1 MDGALAMMASH
12 APLLAIVVPL
22 LAAPLAVLFSN
33 RTVAFVISWLSCLVS
48 FALSAYLAL
57 LVSDGAVLS
66 YAIGGW
72 APPLGIEYRVDAA
85 NAFVMVIVSAIALVV
100 FPYARTSIEREIA
113 QSSHT
118 LFYACMMLC
127 FTGLMGV
134 TVTGD
139 AFNVFVFLE
148 ISSLSTYVLVALGAS
163 KDRRALSAAYDYL
176 VLGTIGATFFVIGLG
191 LIYMVTGTLNLV
203 DLSQRLEGL
212 DDNRTVRTAF
222 AFIVIGLGLKI
233 AIYPLHRWLP
243 GAYTYAPSAVSAFLA
258 ATATKVAIYALL
270 RFVFSVF
277 SPDVGFER
285 DTLHFIVMP
294 LAIVA
299 MFAGSLVAT
308 FQTNVKRLLAYSS
321 IAQVGYMLLGTTM
334 LTATGLTGSIV
345 HLFNHAV
352 TKGALFL
359 AVGAVIYR
367 LGSASLPA
375 FYGLGRQMPW
385 TAAAITAGG
394 MSLIGAPGT
403 VGFVSKW
410 VLMQAAFEA
419 DLWPIAFLIGV
430 SSLIA
435 IAYVWKLVEAMY
447 LTAAPEGAV
456 RQEAPWSML
465 IPIWI
470 LTLISIGF
478 GFDAEYTVGMARTA
492 AESLLSGAFTADGA
506 IILGT
511 PGRP

>member
-1 MDGALAMMASH
+1 MIDAALEMMAAH
-12 APLLAIVVPL
+12 APLLAVLVPL
-22 LAAPLAVLFSN
+22 LAAPLAVLFGN
-33 RTVAFVISWLSCLVS
+33 RTVAFVISWFACLVS
-48 FALSAYLAL
+48 FVLSGYLAL

-85 NAFVMVIVSAIALVV
+85 NAFVMVIVSAIALVI
-100 FPYARTSIEREIA
+100 FPYARTSIETEIDR
-113 QSSHT
+113 SSHT

-139 AFNVFVFLE
+139 AFNIFVFLE
-148 ISSLSTYVLVALGAS
+148 ISSLSTYVLVALGAK

-191 LIYMVTGTLNLV
+191 LIYMMTGTLNLM
-203 DLSQRLEGL
+203 DLSLRLDGL

-243 GAYTYAPSAVSAFLA
+243 GAYTYSPSVVSAFLA

-270 RFVFSVF
+270 RFMFSVF
-277 SPDVGFER
+277 SPDLGFER
-285 DTLHFIVMP
+285 DTLTFIVMP
-294 LAIVA
+294 LAILA
-299 MFAGSLVAT
+299 MFAGSFVAT

-321 IAQVGYMLLGTTM
+321 VAQVGYMLLGTAM

-359 AVGAVIYR
+359 AVGCSGVPPRVCRASHLLRSRSPDAVDGCSHHRRWHEPDRRARHRGVRVQMGADAGGVRSRALAHR
-367 LGSASLPA
+367 LPDRTVVSHRHRLCLETGGSHVSHPGSGRFRAAGSAVVHARAHLDPDDH
-375 FYGLGRQMPW
+375 RHR
-385 TAAAITAGG
+385 
-394 MSLIGAPGT
+394 
-403 VGFVSKW
+403 
-410 VLMQAAFEA
+410 
-419 DLWPIAFLIGV
+419 
-430 SSLIA
+430 
-435 IAYVWKLVEAMY
+435 
-447 LTAAPEGAV
+447 V
-456 RQEAPWSML
+456 R
-465 IPIWI
+465 
-470 LTLISIGF
+470 
-478 GFDAEYTVGMARTA
+478 VR
-492 AESLLSGAFTADGA
+492 
-506 IILGT
+506 
-511 PGRP
+511 R